1 MLIKVWRS
9 ESGDIIAFE
18 KEMEDNSPTI
28 TNLLVL

>member
-9 ESGDIIAFE
+9 ESGDIIAF
-18 KEMEDNSPTI
+18 KKVMKDNSPTI

>member
-18 KEMEDNSPTI
+18 KEMENNSPTI
-28 TNLLVL
+28 VL